1 LSTSDGLILRECLGV
16 FVVIVVAYLLLR
28 DSALYL
34 VGAFN
39 DDGVYVMLGKSLA
52 RGTGYRLT
60 YLVGAPVAVKYPPGL
75 PALLAI
81 PWALGGTL
89 GAVRTTVAIL
99 NPIACGVAASLI
111 WWIGRRDLALAR
123 IPLAIAAIGPFLLDQ
138 SIQYYSIPLTE
149 PYFLLG
155 WAAAAALTATVT
167 SIPGAVAL
175 GLVLAATT
183 LFRSAGLVLIPACL
197 AALALRR
204 APWRVVAVGAA
215 CAVAPLIA
223 WGVVHGRL
231 IAEGPLSSSPDE
243 VSYWTLIPFGSA
255 QLPGYLVH
263 VLWNN
268 ARVYLLEL
276 SGTLAG
282 PVVVGHMLVLAWLAA
297 VSVGGIWSWR
307 RAPAIALTVAA
318 SLAVVLAWPFAQDRL
333 LLPVIPFAGL
343 LAAFAI
349 DGGTKRLAPRLRI
362 AAPLG
367 LAMVSLVVGL
377 RQVELR
383 RVAAASF
390 VEGRTPPQRDGS
402 IFFVLASNSRYIA
415 GLSEWIRAHTTPQ
428 DRLLVDS
435 PSGIYLY
442 SGRLTAPASPAE
454 PDFAPSVFRYPG
466 RYLTARILQ
475 DSITVV
481 AIGGGEG
488 MLRDI
493 ATISRACPGVLRREI
508 PSAEIYRVVRD
519 ETCLRRILAPSALSS
534 PDSTTT

>member
-1 LSTSDGLILRECLGV
+1 MIASEGVIFRECLGIFFLV
-16 FVVIVVAYLLLR
+16 VVAYLLLR
-28 DSALYL
+28 ESALL

-39 DDGVYVMLGKSLA
+39 DDGVYVMLAKSLA
-52 RGTGYRLT
+52 HGTGYRLT

-89 GAVRTTVAIL
+89 GAVRATVGIL
-99 NPIACGVAASLI
+99 NPLACGAAAALI
-111 WWIGRRDLALAR
+111 WWIGRRDLALSR
-123 IPLAIAAIGPFLLDQ
+123 FPLAVAAIGPFLLDQ
-138 SIQYYSIPLTE
+138 SIQYYSIPLAE

-155 WAAAAALTATVT
+155 WAAAAALAATVT
-167 SIPGAVAL
+167 STPGAAAL
-175 GLVLAATT
+175 GLVLAAAT

-204 APWRVVAVGAA
+204 VPWRVVAVGAA
-215 CAVAPLIA
+215 CAIVPLIA
-223 WGVVHGRL
+223 WSVVHGRL

-255 QLPGYLVH
+255 QLPGYVLH

-268 ARVYLLEL
+268 AHVYLLEL

-282 PVVVGHMLVLAWLAA
+282 PAVVGNLLVFGWLVA
-297 VSVGGIWSWR
+297 VALGGIWSWR
-307 RAPAIALTVAA
+307 RAPVIALTAAA
-318 SLAVVLAWPFAQDRL
+318 SLAVVMVWPFAQDRL

-343 LAAFAI
+343 LVAFALEKSA
-349 DGGTKRLAPRLRI
+349 KRLAPRLRV
-362 AAPLG
+362 AAPFG
-367 LAMVSLVVGL
+367 LAIVALVVGL

-383 RVAAASF
+383 RVAEASF
-390 VEGRTPPQRDGS
+390 VQSRAPAQRDGS
-402 IFFVLASNSRYIA
+402 ISYVLASNSRYIGA
-415 GLSEWIRAHTTPQ
+415 LSQWIRAHTTPQ

-435 PSGIYLY
+435 PSGTYLY

-466 RYLTARILQ
+466 RYLTARILE

-493 ATISRACPGVLRREI
+493 GTISRTCPGVLQREV
-508 PSAEIYRVVRD
+508 PSAEIYRVIRD
-519 ETCLRRILAPSALSS
+519 ETCLRSIAKR
-534 PDSTTT
+534 

>member
-16 FVVIVVAYLLLR
+16 FVVIVLAYLLLR

-89 GAVRTTVAIL
+89 GAVRATVAIL
-99 NPIACGVAASLI
+99 NPIACGLAAALI
-111 WWIGRRDLALAR
+111 WWIGRRDLALSR
-123 IPLAIAAIGPFLLDQ
+123 FPLAVAAIGPLLLDQ

-155 WAAAAALTATVT
+155 WAAAAALTVTVT
-167 SIPGAVAL
+167 SISGAVAL
-175 GLVLAATT
+175 GLVLAAAT

-204 APWRVVAVGAA
+204 VPWRVVAVGAV
-215 CAVAPLIA
+215 CAVAPLIV
-223 WGVVHGRL
+223 WGIVHGRL
-231 IAEGPLSSSPDE
+231 IAQGPLSSSPDE

-255 QLPGYLVH
+255 QLPAYLLH
-263 VLWNN
+263 VLRNN
-268 ARVYLLEL
+268 ARAYQLEL

-282 PVVVGHMLVLAWLAA
+282 PPVVGDLLVLGWVVAVVVGSVL
-297 VSVGGIWSWR
+297 SWR
-307 RAPAIALTVAA
+307 RAPVITLTAAA
-318 SLAVVLAWPFAQDRL
+318 SLAVIMIWPFPQDRL

-343 LAAFAI
+343 LVAFAI
-349 DGGTKRLAPRLRI
+349 QAGTTRLAARLGVVV
-362 AAPLG
+362 PLA
-367 LAMVSLVVGL
+367 LAIVALVVGL
-377 RQVELR
+377 RQAELR
-383 RVAAASF
+383 RVAASSYVQNHSPA
-390 VEGRTPPQRDGS
+390 QRDAS

-493 ATISRACPGVLRREI
+493 ETISRECPGVLRREI
-508 PSAEIYRVVRD
+508 VSAGIYRVIRD
-519 ETCLRRILAPSALSS
+519 ETCLRSIA
-534 PDSTTT
+534 TQ

>member
-1 LSTSDGLILRECLGV
+1 LIAPEGVIFRECLGV
-16 FVVIVVAYLLLR
+16 FFLVVVAYLLLR
-28 DSALYL
+28 ESALFL

-39 DDGVYVMLGKSLA
+39 DDGVYVMLAKSLA
-52 RGTGYRLT
+52 HGTGYRLT

-89 GAVRTTVAIL
+89 GAVRATVGIL
-99 NPIACGVAASLI
+99 NPLACGVAAALI
-111 WWIGRRDLALAR
+111 WWIGRRDLALSR
-123 IPLAIAAIGPFLLDQ
+123 FPLAVAAIGPFLLDQ
-138 SIQYYSIPLTE
+138 SIQYYSIPLAE

-155 WAAAAALTATVT
+155 WAAAAALAATVT
-167 SIPGAVAL
+167 STPGAAAL
-175 GLVLAATT
+175 GLVLAAAT

-204 APWRVVAVGAA
+204 VPWRVVAVGAA
-215 CAVAPLIA
+215 CAIVPLIA
-223 WGVVHGRL
+223 WSVVHGRL

-255 QLPGYLVH
+255 QLPGYVLH

-268 ARVYLLEL
+268 AHVYLLEL

-282 PVVVGHMLVLAWLAA
+282 PAVVGNLLVFGWLVA
-297 VSVGGIWSWR
+297 VALGGIWSWR
-307 RAPAIALTVAA
+307 RAPVIALTAAA
-318 SLAVVLAWPFAQDRL
+318 SLAVVMVWPFAQDRL

-343 LAAFAI
+343 LVAFAMEKSA
-349 DGGTKRLAPRLRI
+349 KRLAAHLRLV
-362 AAPLG
+362 APLG
-367 LAMVSLVVGL
+367 LAIVALVVGL

-383 RVAAASF
+383 RVAEASF
-390 VEGRTPPQRDGS
+390 VQNRAPAPRDVS
-402 IFFVLASNSRYIA
+402 IFYVLASNSRYIA
-415 GLSEWIRAHTTPQ
+415 WLSQWIRAHTTPQ

-493 ATISRACPGVLRREI
+493 GTISRTCPGVLRREV
-508 PSAEIYRVVRD
+508 PSAEIYRVIGD
-519 ETCLRRILAPSALSS
+519 ETCLRSIATR
-534 PDSTTT
+534 